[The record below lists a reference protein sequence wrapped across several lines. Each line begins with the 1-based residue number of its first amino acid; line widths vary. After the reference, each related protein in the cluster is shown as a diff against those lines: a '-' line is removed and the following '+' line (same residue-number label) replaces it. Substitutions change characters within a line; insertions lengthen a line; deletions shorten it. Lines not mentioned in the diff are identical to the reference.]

1 MGSDVPMPFNSIK
14 IDNGTIKVIIIDS
27 NHPSKKRLD
36 SIYTSYDLAIND
48 IKNTHAI
55 HTIKPIM
62 VKGEYLVV
70 QTNNDKLIPFILSK
84 LKEEGVRI

>member
-14 IDNGTIKVIIIDS
+14 LSNGTIKVIIIDS

-36 SIYTSYDLAIND
+36 SIYTSYDTAIND
-48 IKNTHAI
+48 IKNAHAL
-55 HTIKPIM
+55 HTIKPMINN
-62 VKGEYLVV
+62 GDYLVI
-70 QTNNDKLIPFILSK
+70 QTNNDKLIPFILLK